1 MPLKHQASSPVP
13 ISFSQRLTRWATL
26 GACFL
31 LVVIAG
37 GRYRLDALGFLLI
50 PEVGLFCLGLFY
62 LAALTLLVCGT
73 AYILKSLGKIP
84 QPDGARSSTLVL
96 LTTWFAQGLLFLLAS
111 ALAILM
117 TLFFIFLLVLG
128 NDWTRYEIEGKTYY
142 QVRTPFGGDSC
153 RQLEQTYLIFARD
166 LGDSYVCWYNNYD
179 GKATPTPPSSLDE
192 IRVPEAFTPSAPSM
206 PVPEPTDQPYTPAP
220 LTPVEAENV
229 TDIDESGTF
238 GLVLANSNDI
248 YAATYTD
255 QGHWLMGGKIST
267 VGAKSLEL
275 CGHQRLSETVLVY
288 CQARAEGAT
297 LLTSADNGLTWTTHE
312 LDPAAS
318 YLLEAHYTNGTY
330 TLEVGYPAWV
340 PSSSTTLI
348 TSSDGLT
355 WQTR

>member
-1 MPLKHQASSPVP
+1 MPLKHQAPSPVP
-13 ISFSQRLTRWATL
+13 ISFSQRLTRWAAL
-26 GACFL
+26 GACLL
-31 LVVIAG
+31 LVAIIG
-37 GRYRLDALGFLLI
+37 GRLGLGALGLQLI
-50 PEVGLFCLGLFY
+50 PGLGLVCLGLSY

-73 AYILKSLGKIP
+73 GYILKSLGRIP
-84 QPDGARSSTLVL
+84 QPAGARGSTLAL
-96 LTTWFAQGLLFLLAS
+96 LTTWFAQGLLLLLVS
-111 ALAILM
+111 ALALVM
-117 TLFFIFLLVLG
+117 TFSFFIVLVFSTG
-128 NDWTRYEIEGKTYY
+128 WIRYEDEGKTYY
-142 QVRTPFGGDSC
+142 QFPVGLDRDHC
-153 RQLEQTYLIFARD
+153 REAQQVNLIFARD
-166 LGDSYVCWYNNYD
+166 LEGTYDCWPNSKDS
-179 GKATPTPPSSLDE
+179 GGTSTPPGNLGNVQE
-192 IRVPEAFTPSAPSM
+192 PEEAPTSA
-206 PVPEPTDQPYTPAP
+206 PEPTGQPHTPAP

-238 GLVLANSNDI
+238 GLVLANNNDI

-255 QGHWLMGGKIST
+255 RGHWLMGGKIST

-330 TLEVGYPAWV
+330 TLEVGYPAWA

>member
-1 MPLKHQASSPVP
+1 MPRKHQAPSPVP

-37 GRYRLDALGFLLI
+37 GRYGLDALGFLLI

-96 LTTWFAQGLLFLLAS
+96 LTTWFVQGLLLLLAS
-111 ALAILM
+111 AFALM
-117 TLFFIFLLVLG
+117 MTFLFFIVLVFSTG
-128 NDWTRYEIEGKTYY
+128 WIRYEDEGKTYY
-142 QVRTPFGGDSC
+142 QFPVGLNRDYC
-153 RQLEQTYLIFARD
+153 REAQQVNLIFARD
-166 LGDSYVCWYNNYD
+166 LGGTSDCWPKSHD
-179 GKATPTPPSSLDE
+179 PGGTSTPPGNLGDVQ
-192 IRVPEAFTPSAPSM
+192 VPAEAPTSAPESIG
-206 PVPEPTDQPYTPAP
+206 QPYSPAP

-248 YAATYTD
+248 YAATYSPD

-318 YLLEAHYTNGTY
+318 YLLEARYDNGTY

-340 PSSSTTLI
+340 PSNSTTLI
-348 TSSDGLT
+348 TSLDGLT

>member
-1 MPLKHQASSPVP
+1 MPRKHQAPSSAP
-13 ISFSQRLTRWATL
+13 ISLSQRLTRWATL
-26 GACFL
+26 GACLL
-31 LVVIAG
+31 LVTIIG
-37 GRYRLDALGFLLI
+37 GRLGLGALGLQLI
-50 PEVGLFCLGLFY
+50 PGLGLVCLGLSY

-84 QPDGARSSTLVL
+84 QSDGARSSTLVL
-96 LTTWFAQGLLFLLAS
+96 LTTWFAQGLLLLLVS
-111 ALAILM
+111 AFALM
-117 TLFFIFLLVLG
+117 MTFLFFIVLVFSTG
-128 NDWTRYEIEGKTYY
+128 WIRYEDEGKIYY
-142 QVRTPFGGDSC
+142 QFPVGLDRDYC
-153 RQLEQTYLIFARD
+153 REAQQVNLIFARD
-166 LGDSYVCWYNNYD
+166 LGGTSDCWPKSHD
-179 GKATPTPPSSLDE
+179 PGGTSTPPGNLADVQ
-192 IRVPEAFTPSAPSM
+192 VPADAPTSA
-206 PVPEPTDQPYTPAP
+206 PEPTDQPYTPAP

-255 QGHWLMGGKIST
+255 RGHWLMGGKIST

-348 TSSDGLT
+348 TSPDGLT

>member
-1 MPLKHQASSPVP
+1 M
-13 ISFSQRLTRWATL
+13 
-26 GACFL
+26 
-31 LVVIAG
+31 
-37 GRYRLDALGFLLI
+37 
-50 PEVGLFCLGLFY
+50 
-62 LAALTLLVCGT
+62 
-73 AYILKSLGKIP
+73 
-84 QPDGARSSTLVL
+84 
-96 LTTWFAQGLLFLLAS
+96 LTTWFAQGLLLLLVS
-111 ALAILM
+111 AFALM
-117 TLFFIFLLVLG
+117 MTFLFFIVLVFSTG
-128 NDWTRYEIEGKTYY
+128 WIRYEDEGKTYY
-142 QVRTPFGGDSC
+142 QFPVGLDRDYC
-153 RQLEQTYLIFARD
+153 REAQQVNLIFARD
-166 LGDSYVCWYNNYD
+166 LGGTSDCWPKSHD
-179 GKATPTPPSSLDE
+179 PGGTSTPPGNLGDVQ
-192 IRVPEAFTPSAPSM
+192 VPAEAPTSAPESIG
-206 PVPEPTDQPYTPAP
+206 QPYTPAP

-248 YAATYTD
+248 YAATFSPD

-267 VGAKSLEL
+267 VGAKPLEL

-318 YLLEAHYTNGTY
+318 YLLEARYDKGTY

-340 PSSSTTLI
+340 PSSSTTII

>member
-1 MPLKHQASSPVP
+1 MSRKHQAPSSEP
-13 ISFSQRLTRWATL
+13 ISLSQRLTRWATL

-37 GRYRLDALGFLLI
+37 GRYGLDALGFLLI

-62 LAALTLLVCGT
+62 LAVLTLLVRGT
-73 AYILKSLGKIP
+73 AYILKGLGKIP

-96 LTTWFAQGLLFLLAS
+96 LTTWFAQGLLLLLVS
-111 ALAILM
+111 AFALM
-117 TLFFIFLLVLG
+117 MTFLFFIVLVFSTG
-128 NDWTRYEIEGKTYY
+128 WIRYEDEGKTYY
-142 QVRTPFGGDSC
+142 QFPVGLDRDYC
-153 RQLEQTYLIFARD
+153 REAQQVNLIFARD
-166 LGDSYVCWYNNYD
+166 LGGTSDCWPKSHD
-179 GKATPTPPSSLDE
+179 PGGTSTPPGNLGDVQ
-192 IRVPEAFTPSAPSM
+192 VPAEAPTSAPESIGQLY
-206 PVPEPTDQPYTPAP
+206 PPAP

-248 YAATYTD
+248 YAATYSPD

-340 PSSSTTLI
+340 PSNSTTLI
-348 TSSDGLT
+348 TSPDGLT

>member
-1 MPLKHQASSPVP
+1 MPLKHQAPSPVP

-37 GRYRLDALGFLLI
+37 GRYGLDALGFLLI

-73 AYILKSLGKIP
+73 AYILKSLGRIP

-96 LTTWFAQGLLFLLAS
+96 LTTWFAQGLLLLLVS
-111 ALAILM
+111 AFALM
-117 TLFFIFLLVLG
+117 MTFLFFIVLVFST
-128 NDWTRYEIEGKTYY
+128 DWIRYEDQGKTYY
-142 QVRTPFGGDSC
+142 QFPVGLDRDYC
-153 RQLEQTYLIFARD
+153 REAQQVNLIFARD
-166 LGDSYVCWYNNYD
+166 LGGTSDCWPKSHDPGGASN
-179 GKATPTPPSSLDE
+179 PPGNLGGVQ
-192 IRVPEAFTPSAPSM
+192 VPEVDATSA
-206 PVPEPTDQPYTPAP
+206 PEPTGHPYSPAP

-297 LLTSADNGLTWTTHE
+297 LLTSPDNGLTWTTHE

-318 YLLEAHYTNGTY
+318 YLLEAHYTNGIY

-340 PSSSTTLI
+340 PSSSTTII

-355 WQTR
+355 WQTH

>member
-1 MPLKHQASSPVP
+1 MPLKHQAPSPVP
-13 ISFSQRLTRWATL
+13 ISSSQRLTRWTTL
-26 GACFL
+26 GACLL
-31 LVVIAG
+31 LVAIIG
-37 GRYRLDALGFLLI
+37 GRLGLGALGLQLI
-50 PEVGLFCLGLFY
+50 PGLGLVCLGLSY

-96 LTTWFAQGLLFLLAS
+96 LTTWFAQGLLLLLVS
-111 ALAILM
+111 ALALIM
-117 TLFFIFLLVLG
+117 TFSFFIGLVFSTG
-128 NDWTRYEIEGKTYY
+128 WIRYEDEGKTYY
-142 QVRTPFGGDSC
+142 QFPVWLDRDHC
-153 RQLEQTYLIFARD
+153 REAQQVNLIFARD
-166 LGDSYVCWYNNYD
+166 LEGTYDCWPNSKDS
-179 GKATPTPPSSLDE
+179 GGASTPPGNLGDVQVLE
-192 IRVPEAFTPSAPSM
+192 EAPTS
-206 PVPEPTDQPYTPAP
+206 VPEPTDQPYTPDP

-340 PSSSTTLI
+340 PSNSTTLI